1 MYCDTETYYLTF
13 ATGANAEN
21 MKLCCDGMSLKAEMR
36 KICVYWHAGKPL
48 YAIRMQIDKAGVCRI
63 DTGLGV
69 FVRTFAYQFYEVLWL
84 YCLKPARSA
93 AFWRLY

>member
-1 MYCDTETYYLTF
+1 MTLFAF
-13 ATGANAEN
+13 ATGVDAEN

-36 KICVYWHAGKPL
+36 KICVYWHVGKPL
-48 YAIRMQIDKAGVCRI
+48 YAIPMQIDKVGVCRN

-69 FVRTFAYQFYEVLWL
+69 FVRTFAYQFNEFFWL
-84 YCLKPARSA
+84 YFLKSARSA